1 MCSKRERYTTML
13 QESLQIIRE
22 VHLLGFFLLC
32 VMGCNN
38 KGNLLA
44 LRIYSISGGKEV
56 SGTVTKNMTS

>member
-1 MCSKRERYTTML
+1 ML